1 MASQILQV
9 GVYSPQEIVHEGLV
23 SLLSK
28 HPDKVRVV
36 LTPRHPGGPDPDV
49 VLYDVLPLLE
59 GDTRLLTY
67 LVEMTT
73 SKVLAVGRD
82 LRPDLV
88 SRALATGVDGF
99 FDIGVDEKGLL
110 KAVESAATGWEL
122 GDSGADPTVGSP
134 GSDARANQLGSD
146 VGLTSRETEILTLIA
161 QGLSNR
167 EMAARLFLSVN
178 SIKTYVRTAYRK
190 IGAQSRSE
198 AVGWAFR
205 HGFGS
210 EEPGEVRQ
218 QALEP
223 GAGRRAGDATGA
235 WTSS

>member
-1 MASQILQV
+1 MTSQPLQV
-9 GVYSPQEIVHEGLV
+9 AVYSPQDIVLEGLV

-28 HPDKVRVV
+28 HPDKVRVAP
-36 LTPRHPGGPDPDV
+36 TPRRTSDPDPDV
-49 VLYDVLPLLE
+49 VLYDVLALLE

-88 SRALATGVDGF
+88 SRALTTGVDGF

-110 KAVESAATGWEL
+110 KAVESAATGWEH
-122 GDSGADPTVGSP
+122 GDPGADPTVGSL
-134 GSDARANQLGSD
+134 GSDVRASQLGSD
-146 VGLTSRETEILTLIA
+146 VGLTVREAEILTLIA
-161 QGLSNR
+161 RGLSNR
-167 EMAARLFLSVN
+167 EMATQLFLSIN

-198 AVGWAFR
+198 AVGWAYR
-205 HGFGS
+205 HGFAS
-210 EEPGEVRQ
+210 HEPGGVPQ
-218 QALEP
+218 QGLEP
-223 GAGRRAGDATGA
+223 RT
-235 WTSS
+235 